1 MKILFLTIRFIK
13 EFYQLFVIILII
25 LIVYFIVNYRENS
38 FEKHIEFTKG
48 KIFRIGPC
56 ARISKCVEYEYYV
69 YGKKY
74 ENNESITNEKVKI
87 DSCFEK
93 EWTIAFDKTYPQY
106 SKIIG
111 FREGEVD
118 TVKHLIKNW

>member
-1 MKILFLTIRFIK
+1 MKILNFFK
-13 EFYQLFVIILII
+13 DYYQLFIIIFII
-25 LIVYFIVNYRENS
+25 IIAYFANNYRENS
-38 FEKHIEFTKG
+38 LKSHIAYTKG
-48 KIFRIGPC
+48 RIIRIGPC
-56 ARISKCVEYEYYV
+56 ARLIKCVEYEYFV
-69 YGKKY
+69 NGKRY
-74 ENNESITNEKVKI
+74 ENSYGIENVKVKI